1 MKNSKSK
8 RILFIMFFPV
18 VFVLIM
24 LTIGL
29 PQQLLTAATVGTE
42 KFKVTDFN
50 FYYYEAYYSFVNENY
65 NRLGDIGL
73 NIEKSS
79 SPSSMTKITAGAI
92 TSATKRWTICRSIRS

>member
-29 PQQLLTAATVGTE
+29 PQQLRKLTA
-42 KFKVTDFN
+42 
-50 FYYYEAYYSFVNENY
+50 
-65 NRLGDIGL
+65 
-73 NIEKSS
+73 
-79 SPSSMTKITAGAI
+79 
-92 TSATKRWTICRSIRS
+92 

>member
-42 KFKVTDFN
+42 KFKPIT
-50 FYYYEAYYSFVNENY
+50 ATS
-65 NRLGDIGL
+65 
-73 NIEKSS
+73 
-79 SPSSMTKITAGAI
+79 TKITTGWAI
-92 TSATKRWTICRSIRS
+92 SV